1 MNVKTKKAEQSK
13 LTRAALLKA
22 ARALFTERGYA
33 DTPTEEI
40 VKRAGVTRG
49 ALYYQF
55 RDKSDLF
62 LTVLE
67 ELNQELIQNIAQAMQ
82 SGSGDLW
89 DKRVRTGCAAFLD
102 GCLDPSVQRI
112 LLIDGPSVLGWEV
125 HRRLEEEYGLGII
138 RQTLQEVLD
147 AGLIEPQ
154 PVEPLAQLLLGALD
168 GAAIYIAQSEDVQTA
183 RREMGASL
191 DRLLDGLR
199 VGR

>member
-1 MNVKTKKAEQSK
+1 MNVETKKAEQSK
-13 LTRAALLKA
+13 LTRAALLTA
-22 ARALFTERGYA
+22 GRVLFTEHGYA

-62 LTVLE
+62 LAVFE
-67 ELNQELIQNIAQAMQ
+67 ELNQDLIENIAQAMQ
-82 SGSGDLW
+82 SGSGDFW
-89 DKRVRTGCAAFLD
+89 DQRVRTGCAAFLD
-102 GCLDPSVQRI
+102 GCLDPSVQHI
-112 LLIDGPSVLGWEV
+112 LLIDGPSVLAWEV
-125 HRRLEEEYGLGII
+125 HRRLEEAYGLGII

-154 PVEPLAQLLLGALD
+154 PVEPLAQLLLRALD

-183 RREMGASL
+183 RQEMGASL